1 MSTKVKIMIIVA
13 SVLAVALIIYLVV
26 KKMKPKDVVTGVDNS
41 KIEKAAI
48 DSGIPPEIAQV
59 IASAPDST
67 AALESVGVPTSEA
80 SSIAN
85 GLSISQPPFVQ
96 SGSVSGMSSASN
108 VLTIQDVIGESV
120 PRDSNGKNCWEIFDT
135 TTPGGPYSYNPKQ
148 YACSDGTTRNASGR
162 ILSAE

>member
-1 MSTKVKIMIIVA
+1 MSTKVKILIIVA
-13 SVLAVALIIYLVV
+13 SVLAVALIIYLVI
-26 KKMKPKDVVTGVDNS
+26 KKMRPKDVVTGVDNS
-41 KIEKAAI
+41 KIEKAAV
-48 DSGIPPEIAQV
+48 DSGIPVEIARV
-59 IASAPDST
+59 ISSAPDST

-85 GLSISQPPFVQ
+85 GLSVSQPTLIQ

-108 VLTIQDVIGESV
+108 VLTIDDVISSV
-120 PRDSNGKNCWEIFDT
+120 PKDSNGKNCWEIFDT

-148 YACSDGTTRNASGR
+148 YACSDGTTRNGAGR